1 MRDYFK
7 NTPAFLLENRRC
19 KATSAGRFCNVN
31 ANIFKHRKETI
42 MNLQEIHAN
51 TVTLHVKD
59 EKTGET
65 FVRELPLEFYENANF
80 LRLLGEDINGK
91 PSEIVFVSDTGMRQ
105 LRDLTGHGPDEDP
118 CGSHRQN
125 AQ

>member
-1 MRDYFK
+1 M
-7 NTPAFLLENRRC
+7 C
-19 KATSAGRFCNVN
+19 
-31 ANIFKHRKETI
+31 
-42 MNLQEIHAN
+42 LQEIHAN
-51 TVTLHVKD
+51 TVMLQIKD

-80 LRLLGEDINGK
+80 LRLRGEDLNGK
-91 PSEIVFVSDTGMRQ
+91 PSEIVFLSDTGMRRLQ
-105 LRDLTGHGPDEDP
+105 DLTGQGPDEDP

>member
-1 MRDYFK
+1 
-7 NTPAFLLENRRC
+7 
-19 KATSAGRFCNVN
+19 
-31 ANIFKHRKETI
+31 

-80 LRLLGEDINGK
+80 LRLLGEDMNGK
-91 PSEIVFVSDTGMRQ
+91 PSEIVFISDTGMRRLQ
-105 LRDLTGHGPDEDP
+105 DLTGHGPDEDP
-118 CGSHRQN
+118 VALTVKTHNNFFFDESIIVHFDEMVNQTFGKSLFFFQN
-125 AQ
+125 N